1 MERAKITMAEEKRAF
16 PPQHQERHP
25 GVQVEMKPKPIDE
38 DPNYKASGKLDGK
51 IAVITGGDSGI
62 GRAVG
67 YAFAKEGADIA
78 FVYLNEHQDAEQTVN
93 RIREIGSKAISVS
106 GDIGD
111 PVFCR
116 SFTNK
121 VINEFGKIDILVNNA
136 AEQYYHENIEDIPV
150 EEVEK
155 TFRANIMSFFFMTQS
170 ALKYMKEGTAIINTG
185 SAVAYVGYET
195 LLDYSS
201 TQGAVITF
209 TRSLSQSLADRGIR
223 VNAVAPGP
231 VWIPLIPSS
240 FPAEEVSK
248 FGTEVPMK
256 RAAQPWEIAPAYVF
270 LAYNG
275 DSSYIA
281 GQTIHLNGGMVV
293 NA

>member
-1 MERAKITMAEEKRAF
+1 VAEKQEEHTF
-16 PPQHQERHP
+16 PPQHQEQHP
-25 GVQVEMKPKPIDE
+25 GIQAEMNPKPVDE
-38 DPNYKASGKLDGK
+38 DPNYKASGKLQDK
-51 IAVITGGDSGI
+51 VAVITGGDSGI

-78 FVYLNEHQDAEQTVN
+78 FAYLEEHQDAEETLN
-93 RIREIGSKAISVS
+93 KIKDIGRKAIAVP

-111 PVFCR
+111 PGFCN
-116 SFTNK
+116 SF
-121 VINEFGKIDILVNNA
+121 VGQAIDEFGKIDILVNNA
-136 AEQYYHENIEDIPV
+136 AEQYYHENIEEIPT
-150 EEVEK
+150 EEIEK
-155 TFRANIMSFFFMTQS
+155 TFRTNIMSFFFMTKA
-170 ALKYMKEGTAIINTG
+170 ALKHMGEGTAIINTG
-185 SAVAYVGYET
+185 SVVAYIGYET

-209 TRSLSQSLADRGIR
+209 TRSLSQSLVGRGIR

-231 VWIPLIPSS
+231 VWTPLIPSS

-270 LAYNG
+270 LAHNG
-275 DSSYIA
+275 DSSYIT